1 MSMRILFVCTGNLCR
16 SPMAEFLMKRAIAT
30 RLKLSEAS
38 LAARGW
44 IIESAGTNA
53 YDGMDMP
60 ADARIALAELGITGA
75 QHSSRILR
83 VAHLMTADVAFAA
96 AHEHFQ
102 QMLRIHPESASKI
115 RLLDPQG
122 DVPDPMGEGIDS
134 YRYAA
139 AQIAVRIEALAK
151 ELTKPPGS
159 PPARK

>member
-1 MSMRILFVCTGNLCR
+1 
-16 SPMAEFLMKRAIAT
+16 MKRALAV
-30 RLKLSEAS
+30 RLKVPVDS

-44 IIESAGTNA
+44 IIESSGTNA

-83 VAHLMTADVAFAA
+83 VAQLMTTDFAFAA

-102 QMLRIHPESASKI
+102 AMLRIHPESAAKI

-139 AQIAVRIEALAK
+139 AQISVAVESLAK
-151 ELTKPPGS
+151 EFTKPP
-159 PPARK
+159 PKR